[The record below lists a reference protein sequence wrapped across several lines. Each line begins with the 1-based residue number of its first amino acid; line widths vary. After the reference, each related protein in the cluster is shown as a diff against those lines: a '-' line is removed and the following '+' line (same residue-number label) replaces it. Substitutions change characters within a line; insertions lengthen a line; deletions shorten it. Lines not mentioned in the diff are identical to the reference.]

1 VDDLDFDPATPDNT
15 ERLLALARSFHR
27 EDGHPLDGRGETA
40 IAQLPGEELAR
51 CWLVRSQGSV
61 IGYVV
66 LTLGYSIEYGGRDAF
81 IDDLYLV
88 PEARGRGLGAR
99 VMDFVEEQALMLGV
113 KALHLEVEIA
123 NDRAYGLYR
132 RRGFAES
139 GRRLLSKRLSG

>member
-15 ERLLALARSFHR
+15 ERLLELARAFHC
-27 EDGHPLDGRGETA
+27 EDGHLLDGRGETA
-40 IAQLPGEELAR
+40 IAQLPGELLAR
-51 CWLVRSQGSV
+51 SWFIRTQGTV

-88 PEARGRGLGAR
+88 PEVRGRGLGAR